1 MRPELDAAIAAAR
14 EAGRILLSH
23 YGAAREIRDKGSDPG
38 RRLPGAPGDA
48 RYDPVTQADLEVDA
62 CLRELLTRACPD
74 CGWLSEES
82 VDSPARLGK
91 RRLWIVD
98 PVDGTMEFLDQ
109 IGEFGTS
116 LALVEDGDPVVAVI
130 FNPVS
135 GELFSAV
142 RGGGCFLNGKRVFCT
157 PTDRLDRATL
167 IVSRSETRRGEIDPL
182 RPHLAEVRPVGSV
195 AYKLALVAA
204 GVGDLNVSV
213 KPKNE
218 WDVCAGDL
226 LVREAGGRM
235 LDLRGQVRRY
245 NQPSSLIEPGLVAGN
260 EPLTAQMLEL
270 LDRLQKPP
278 A

>member
-1 MRPELDAAIAAAR
+1 MRPELEAAVAAAR

-23 YGAAREIRDKGSDPG
+23 FGAAKEIRDKGKESGG
-38 RRLPGAPGDA
+38 RSSRSPGAA

-62 CLRELLTRACPD
+62 CLRERLTAASPG

-82 VDSPARLGK
+82 VDSPSRIGK

-98 PVDGTMEFLDQ
+98 PIDGTMEFLNQ

-116 LALVEDGDPVVAVI
+116 IALVEDGDPVVAVV
-130 FNPVS
+130 FNPVA

-157 PTDRLDRATL
+157 AANRLDRATL
-167 IVSRSETRRGEIDPL
+167 IVSRSETARGEIDPL
-182 RPHLAEVRPVGSV
+182 RPHFARVRPVGSV

-204 GVGDLNVSV
+204 GLGDLNVSL

-235 LDLRGQVRRY
+235 LDLEGQVRRY
-245 NQPSSLIEPGLVAGN
+245 NQLCTLVKPGLVAGN
-260 EPLTAQMLEL
+260 ESLSAQMLEL
-270 LDRLQKPP
+270 LARLPEG
-278 A
+278 AA

>member
-23 YGAAREIRDKGSDPG
+23 YGTARKIRDKGSVPG
-38 RRLPGAPGDA
+38 GMLPGEQSAA
-48 RYDPVTQADLEVDA
+48 RYDPVTRADLEVDA
-62 CLRELLTRACPD
+62 CLRELLTAVCPG

-82 VDSPARLGK
+82 VDSPGRLRK

-98 PVDGTMEFLDQ
+98 PIDGTMEFLER

-116 LALVEDGDPVVAVI
+116 IALVEDGDPVVAVI
-130 FNPVS
+130 FNPVAD
-135 GELFSAV
+135 ELFSAV
-142 RGGGCFLNGKRVFCT
+142 RGGGCFLNGKRIFCT

-167 IVSRSETRRGEIDPL
+167 IVSRSETARGEIDPL
-182 RPHLAEVRPVGSV
+182 RPYLARVRPVGSV

-204 GVGDLNVSV
+204 GKGDLNVSV

-235 LDLRGQVRRY
+235 LDLDGQVRRY
-245 NQPSSLIEPGLVAGN
+245 NQPCTLVEPGLVAGN
-260 EPLTAQMLEL
+260 ELLTAQMLEL
-270 LDRLQKPP
+270 LARLREGT

>member
-23 YGAAREIRDKGSDPG
+23 YGAAREIRDKGSDPD
-38 RRLPGAPGDA
+38 RRLPGAPGGA
-48 RYDPVTQADLEVDA
+48 RCDPVTQADLEVDA
-62 CLRELLTRACPD
+62 CLRELLTAACPD

-82 VDSPARLGK
+82 VDSPERPGK

-116 LALVEDGDPVVAVI
+116 IALVEDGDPVVAVI

-142 RGGGCFLNGKRVFCT
+142 RGGGCFLNGKRVFCS
-157 PTDRLDRATL
+157 PAVRLDRATL
-167 IVSRSETRRGEIDPL
+167 IVSRSETGRGEIDPL
-182 RPHLAEVRPVGSV
+182 RPHLGKVRPVGSV

-235 LDLRGQVRRY
+235 LDLHGQVRRY
-245 NQPSSLIEPGLVAGN
+245 NQPSTLIEPGLVAGN
-260 EPLTAQMLEL
+260 KPLTAQMLEL
-270 LDRLQKPP
+270 LDRLREGN

>member
-14 EAGRILLSH
+14 EAGGILLSH
-23 YGAAREIRDKGSDPG
+23 YGTASKIRDKGSQPDRVSPG
-38 RRLPGAPGDA
+38 GLPAT

-62 CLRELLTRACPD
+62 CLRERLIAACPG

-82 VDSPARLGK
+82 VDSPGRLGK
-91 RRLWIVD
+91 RRLWIAD
-98 PVDGTMEFLDQ
+98 PIDGTVEFLEQ

-116 LALVEDGDPVVAVI
+116 IALVEDGDPVVAVI
-130 FNPVS
+130 FNPVAD
-135 GELFSAV
+135 ELYSAV

-167 IVSRSETRRGEIDPL
+167 IVSRSETARGEIDFL
-182 RPHLAEVRPVGSV
+182 RPHLATVRPVGSV

-204 GVGDLNVSV
+204 GKGDLNVSL

-235 LDLRGQVRRY
+235 LDLHGQVRRY
-245 NQPSSLIEPGLVAGN
+245 NQPRTLVEPGLVAGN
-260 EPLTAQMLEL
+260 ELLGEQMLEL
-270 LDRLQKPP
+270 LTRLRERT